1 MLRRSTLNTARVAV
15 EVMENNNIHVA
26 GDNTGLHALIFA
38 KAMYP
43 RQLTAALRNYGVRN
57 ADVNFCQADEELCE
71 GNVGLPRIK
80 MPVIDPDLGYLDE
93 VTELLENG
101 MLDIYNVPKLGQA
114 TPSYL
119 KSGRGRSEN
128 QVQVLY
134 KAINVKMLKATQ
146 NQLWLGKAISMALT
160 GGGLNEPLVVSKD
173 EYVIDGHHRW
183 AALLLLATYTKDQ
196 LAHILR
202 FAQKSDLES
211 VQNMFARFESDVLP
225 SKRILANCAQFQL
238 GYQRLLAVMN
248 AYTDAKG
255 IHRKP

>member
-26 GDNTGLHALIFA
+26 EDNTGLHALIFA

-196 LAHILR
+196 LAHILK